1 MINKSHA
8 KVNPTPTTHA
18 KKHAIKPKTTT
29 NNGANRAGDYKN
41 EADVSNKS
49 KANSVSSDSSKILE
63 ESATNVENISA
74 GDNTNEQT
82 DTIDQT
88 SEPATQVIK
97 RFESKISETSKKT
110 SIKQSK
116 AKVENTSVVSSS
128 KDSKATN
135 SVKRSQSLKIANSK
149 ETFYS
154 NGIVARNN
162 KSAAKSVASSG
173 KGGITNNLHSNSN
186 GYSKTNTKKQPTDM
200 DVKGKGSNGNTR

>member
-63 ESATNVENISA
+63 ESATNVENITA

-116 AKVENTSVVSSS
+116 AKVENTSVSSS
-128 KDSKATN
+128 KDSKASS

>member
-49 KANSVSSDSSKILE
+49 KANSVSSDSSKFLE

-128 KDSKATN
+128 KDSKVSS

>member
-1 MINKSHA
+1 MKWL
-8 KVNPTPTTHA
+8 K
-18 KKHAIKPKTTT
+18 
-29 NNGANRAGDYKN
+29 
-41 EADVSNKS
+41 
-49 KANSVSSDSSKILE
+49 SSKPQYALE
-63 ESATNVENISA
+63 
-74 GDNTNEQT
+74 
-82 DTIDQT
+82 
-88 SEPATQVIK
+88 
-97 RFESKISETSKKT
+97 
-110 SIKQSK
+110 SK

-128 KDSKATN
+128 KDSKVSS